1 MDRLLNRNKNKPA
14 QPKQPVTK
22 QPDFKID
29 NKQPSPVNMATIK
42 PADDKMVDT
51 DVKMATIESVT
62 DVKMVTKQPDFNKEA
77 TIRKPIV
84 PENIQPLQKKL
95 KRSFPK
101 ITFP

>member
-1 MDRLLNRNKNKPA
+1 MDRLLNRNKNKPV
-14 QPKQPVTK
+14 QPKQLVAK
-22 QPDFKID
+22 QPEVKIY
-29 NKQPSPVNMATIK
+29 NKQPSPVKMATIK
-42 PADDKMVDT
+42 PADGKMVDT
-51 DVKMATIESVT
+51 DVKMATIKPVT
-62 DVKMVTKQPDFNKEA
+62 DVKMVIKQPDFNKEA